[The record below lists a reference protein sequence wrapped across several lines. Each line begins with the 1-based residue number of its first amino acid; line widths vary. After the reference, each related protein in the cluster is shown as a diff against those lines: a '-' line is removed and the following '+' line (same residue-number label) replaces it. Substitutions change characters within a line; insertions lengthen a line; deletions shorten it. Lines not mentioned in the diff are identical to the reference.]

1 MIYKIYTLIVKII
14 YKYYSLPLQAK
25 LEKKWLGFHSRYLT
39 NAFKACD
46 SNANFGRHCHFIGAD
61 RIEIG
66 KSYIGEGSYITA
78 WTVNEAIGGRDSST
92 LISIG
97 SLCSIGAHNHITA
110 TNRIVIGDGFLSGKW
125 VTITDNSHGNYD
137 VNNPKDIEQ
146 WQTVIP
152 NHRPTVSK
160 GPVIIGQNV
169 WVGDKATILPGVTIG
184 ECSCIGANS
193 VVTKDV
199 PPYSIVGGNP
209 AKVIKQ
215 LNR

>member
-1 MIYKIYTLIVKII
+1 MGNHTVF
-14 YKYYSLPLQAK
+14 
-25 LEKKWLGFHSRYLT
+25 GVGCYLT
-39 NAFKACD
+39 AWDQTSLKEN
-46 SNANFGRHCHFIGAD
+46 NH
-61 RIEIG
+61 
-66 KSYIGEGSYITA
+66 TA
-78 WTVNEAIGGRDSST
+78 PE
-92 LISIG
+92 ISIG
-97 SLCSIGAHNHITA
+97 SHCSIGAHNHITA

-137 VNNPKDIEQ
+137 VNNPDDIEQ

-184 ECSCIGANS
+184 DGAVIGANS

-209 AKVIKQ
+209 AKVLKQ